1 MRYSIVKFFFQLLL
15 ALSFCL
21 FFGVVHATTPTN
33 WKDSGFAINASGM
46 RLGQLLREFG
56 QAYGVNVSVKVND
69 LAILKGRLKADNGT
83 EFLDR
88 LSNEYNF
95 NWFVYAGTLYVVPRT
110 DNVSVR
116 LDIGEDAVQDA
127 KSALLGVGLFDTR
140 FGWGELPD
148 DGVVLINGPR
158 EYVRLA
164 ASVLSPDR
172 AAELTRGAPESSR
185 EPGAAARKKLSYN
198 GKQVMIFRLKYASAV
213 DRVITVRGQKETASG
228 IKTILTEIL
237 GRADAPLRQGAES
250 EFDAGS
256 EKRSRRPKSGPGG
269 EEAAGNSSLARPREP
284 GDVVQERK
292 SRAAKDAAPLQ
303 QDSPRIDADAA
314 LNAIII
320 YDVEAKRDMYRA
332 LIEQLDVEPQQIEI
346 EAMIVD
352 IDRSKL
358 LEHGAEWGFASGKTQ
373 GVVNGNPGN
382 SIGTGLNYPGILA
395 NGQAA
400 NPLGLNQSVGG
411 STILLSNPNFYL
423 RLKEM
428 ESNGDANILAK
439 PTVLTLDNVAAVLD
453 LSQTRYVPLVG
464 ERVSD
469 LANITAGTMLR
480 VVPRVLHENGE
491 TRVRLDIDIEDGAL
505 GNAQTSGNTTRST
518 ISTQAI
524 INEQQTLMIG
534 GYHVESTTVAQ
545 QKVPLLGDLPLV
557 GGLFRSTSDNNK
569 GRERLF
575 LITPRLLGTTGVQ
588 VAKRSTTNR
597 LAREVVLNDLARNP
611 SADDDVNARS
621 VAPQRDK
628 PVALPPP
635 TAPATAPAALPAV
648 HVQLPADE
656 TAAAPAQEAAKAK
669 CTKRRKPDDNP
680 LNVYTLR

>member
-1 MRYSIVKFFFQLLL
+1 MTYSIAKFIFQLLL
-15 ALSFCL
+15 ALSAGL
-21 FFGVVHATTPTN
+21 FFGAAHATTPAN

-56 QAYGVNVSVKVND
+56 QAYGVNVSVKVDD

-88 LSNEYNF
+88 LSNEYKF
-95 NWFVYAGTLYVVPRT
+95 NWFVYAGTLYVVPRN
-110 DNVSVR
+110 DNLSVR
-116 LDIGEDAVQDA
+116 LDIGEDAVLDA
-127 KSALLGVGLFDTR
+127 KSALIGVGLFDTR

-164 ASVLSPDR
+164 ETVLNPDSAANLTQR
-172 AAELTRGAPESSR
+172 AQETSR
-185 EPGAAARKKLSYN
+185 EPGAAARKKLAYK

-213 DRVITVRGQKETASG
+213 DRVITVRGQKETAAG
-228 IKTILTEIL
+228 IKTIMTEIL
-237 GRADAPLRQGAES
+237 GQADALPQRDAAD

-256 EKRSRRPKSGPGG
+256 DKRSRRPKSGPGG
-269 EEAAGNSSLARPREP
+269 EDAPGNSSLARSREP
-284 GDVVQERK
+284 GDIVSERK
-292 SRAAKDAAPLQ
+292 ARTKKEAAPSQ
-303 QDSPRIDADAA
+303 QDAPRIDADPA

-373 GVVNGNPGN
+373 GVINGNPGN
-382 SIGTGLNYPGILA
+382 SIGS
-395 NGQAA
+395 GQSIGQGAS
-400 NPLGLNQSVGG
+400 PLGMNQTVGG

-480 VVPRVLHENGE
+480 VVPRVLNENGE
-491 TRVRLDIDIEDGAL
+491 IRVRLDIDIEDGAL

-524 INEQQTLMIG
+524 VNEQQTLMIG
-534 GYHVESTTVAQ
+534 GYHVESTTVTQ
-545 QKVPLLGDLPLV
+545 QKVPFLGDLPLV
-557 GGLFRSTSDNNK
+557 GGLFRSSSDNNK

-575 LITPRLLGTTGVQ
+575 LITPRLLGTAGVK
-588 VAKRSTTNR
+588 VARRSTASR
-597 LAREVVLNDLARNP
+597 MAREVVLDDLAKNP
-611 SADDDVNARS
+611 PTEEDGD
-621 VAPQRDK
+621 APKKVPQHDK
-628 PVALPPP
+628 PAPVQPSLPPP
-635 TAPATAPAALPAV
+635 TPAAPSAAVIGPRVYAQPEEPAATS
-648 HVQLPADE
+648 VQ
-656 TAAAPAQEAAKAK
+656 QVAKAK
-669 CTKRRKPDDNP
+669 CSKRTKPNDDP
-680 LNVYTLR
+680 LSVYTLR